1 MPCRRH
7 LRLTQPCKYVA
18 GLKALLRVLAHLTV
32 NNDGSKCDVQDYKDG
47 SYSQVTAS
55 TMDNK
60 WREDFERM
68 KKARVHRCVDALS
81 CVAVRSMPRP
91 LPMLACS

>member
-7 LRLTQPCKYVA
+7 LRLTQPCKSVA
-18 GLKALLRVLAHLTV
+18 GMKAHLLV
-32 NNDGSKCDVQDYKDG
+32 VAHLESNNDGSKSDVQDYKDG

-68 KKARVHRCVDALS
+68 KKARVHRCVDTPS
-81 CVAVRSMPRP
+81 REAVGTMARP